1 MCIASSSSSNS
12 SKLNARGPCNPAV
25 APKGRER
32 EKGPECERQKVECAP
47 PQDRKFSDATLGDS
61 QIHLLKPNVREG
73 GSDRGG
79 VAGRTC
85 GRVGVSLQLPGGC
98 ASGSGGS
105 AAVAGAGAASGGEGG
120 PGRVIEL
127 LHTEAFAAGG
137 PLSVRLVVCALVCV
151 FVCLAVSVLLVCWF
165 CDACGSGCVQ

>member
-1 MCIASSSSSNS
+1 MCIASSSSTTSSNF
-12 SKLNARGPCNPAV
+12 NARGPCNPAL
-25 APKGRER
+25 APPKGRER
-32 EKGPECERQKVECAP
+32 EKGPERERQKNECAR
-47 PQDRKFSDATLGDS
+47 PQDGNFSDAILGDS
-61 QIHLLKPNVREG
+61 QIHVSQPNVREG

-85 GRVGVSLQLPGGC
+85 GRGGVSVQLPGGC
-98 ASGSGGS
+98 ASGSGVS

-151 FVCLAVSVLLVCWF
+151 FVCLCASRRVGAACVLVL
-165 CDACGSGCVQ
+165 